1 MHHPYLEA
9 SFPAHFLWGACTSAY
24 QIEGAVHEDGRGSS
38 IWDQFAA
45 TPGKTFQGETGAV
58 ACDHYHR
65 MPDDVQLMADLGLSA
80 YRFSIA
86 WPRIQPAGTG
96 TPNERGLDFYD
107 RLVDTLLTHNIT
119 PLATLYH
126 WDLPLALHEQ
136 GGWLNRDT
144 AARFADYAE
153 IMGRR
158 LGDRVPWWLTMNEPW
173 CAAFL
178 GYGNGLHAPGMQDT
192 QAAFIAGHH
201 LLLAHGHAM
210 QRLRATTA
218 PGTQLGIALNLN
230 PAYPHDN
237 SPETMRAVQ
246 EVDRF
251 NNGWFL
257 DPIFRGT
264 YPAQLFADF
273 KVAPPDIQP
282 GDMALIQTPLDFL
295 GVNYYS
301 RSLIP
306 LHQGTSPIGTSSA
319 TVVSDQDGN
328 FTEMGWEI
336 YPPGLTDLM
345 VQLDHDYHPP
355 KIVITENG
363 AAFADEWDGG
373 DRVEDPRRTEYLQ
386 AHIQALG
393 AAIVQGVP
401 VAGYFAWSLLDN
413 FEWAEGYSKRFGIVY
428 VDFPTQRRIIKASGH
443 WYADFIR
450 GQRAP
455 QG

>member
-9 SFPAHFLWGACTSAY
+9 SFPSDFLWGACTSAY
-24 QIEGAVHEDGRGSS
+24 QIEGAIHEDGRGAS

-45 TPGKTFQGETGAV
+45 TPGKVFQGNTGAV

-65 MPDDVQLMADLGLSA
+65 MEDDVRLMADLGLAA

-86 WPRIQPAGTG
+86 WPRIQPEGVGA
-96 TPNERGLDFYD
+96 PNERGLDFYD
-107 RLVDTLLTHNIT
+107 RLVDALLAQHIT
-119 PLATLYH
+119 PLATLFH

-158 LGDRVPWWLTMNEPW
+158 LGDRVPWWLTLNEPW

-192 QAAFIAGHH
+192 QAAFVAGHH
-201 LLLAHGHAM
+201 LLVAHGHAM
-210 QRLRATTA
+210 QRLRATVA
-218 PGTQLGIALNLN
+218 PGTHLGIALNLN
-230 PAYPHDN
+230 PAYPYDN
-237 SPETMRAVQ
+237 SPETRRALE

-273 KVAPPDIQP
+273 QVAPPPIQD
-282 GDMALIQTPLDFL
+282 GDMALIQGPLDFL

-319 TVVSDQDGN
+319 TVVSDRDGN

-345 VQLDHDYHPP
+345 VQLDRDYHPP
-355 KIVITENG
+355 QIVITENG

-373 DRVEDPRRTEYLQ
+373 ERVEDPRRTEYLQ
-386 AHIQALG
+386 SHIQALG

-401 VAGYFAWSLLDN
+401 VAGYFAWALMDN
-413 FEWAEGYSKRFGIVY
+413 FEWAEGYSKRFGLVY

-443 WYADFIR
+443 WYGDFIR
-450 GQRAP
+450 GQRTP
-455 QG
+455 RG